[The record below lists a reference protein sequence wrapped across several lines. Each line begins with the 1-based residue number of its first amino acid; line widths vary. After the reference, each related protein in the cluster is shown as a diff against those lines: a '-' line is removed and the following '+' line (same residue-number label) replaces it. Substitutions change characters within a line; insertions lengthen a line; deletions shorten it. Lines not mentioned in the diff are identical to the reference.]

1 MTLVSSDGKRYV
13 DIGSEAIWQSVF
25 YTTELIPSD
34 IVKKMPLAIDLLSN
48 RKCSHGKALETA
60 RQINLLRD
68 AFSQIASEY
77 VIIGKNCEHLSV
89 AQRANLSPVT
99 TSCGNLYTTSDGKDL
114 LFELVCI
121 LTYAHYAEVE
131 VYQPN

>member
-1 MTLVSSDGKRYV
+1 MTLISSDSKRYV
-13 DIGSEAIWQSVF
+13 DIGSEAIWHSVL
-25 YTTELIPSD
+25 YTTDLIPRD
-34 IVKKMPLAIDLLSN
+34 IVTKIPLAIELLSN
-48 RKCSHGKALETA
+48 RKCSHKDALETA

-68 AFSQIASEY
+68 AFSRIAPEN
-77 VIIGKNCEHLSV
+77 VIIGKNNKRLS
-89 AQRANLSPVT
+89 AGQIANLSPVT

-131 VYQPN
+131 VFQPN